1 MQPGMFDPE
10 QRLADMDLEGIDVAV
25 LFPPGSGEEWAMGD
39 PDFAAALCFI
49 IGSMM
54 FFSASLQTPATWFF
68 TIGSVFFAM
77 KPTLRLWREIKL
89 YRMGETKTLADRLG

>member
-1 MQPGMFDPE
+1 LSFWRGIFWHHRREATPAAR
-10 QRLADMDLEGIDVAV
+10 RLYAQFEIAHTVV
-25 LFPPGSGEEWAMGD
+25 
-39 PDFAAALCFI
+39 DFAAALCFI